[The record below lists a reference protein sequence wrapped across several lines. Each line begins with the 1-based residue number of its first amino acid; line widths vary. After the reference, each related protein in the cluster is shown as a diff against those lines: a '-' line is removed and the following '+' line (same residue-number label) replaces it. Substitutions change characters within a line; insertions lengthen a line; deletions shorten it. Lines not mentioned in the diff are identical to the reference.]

1 MSRLFATVFSL
12 LVFANCGS
20 SESPCQ
26 TDADCRAGFRCDQR
40 FYEGECVQNVYVF
53 RCGQDLCLHGSE
65 VCIDEQCQPMGS
77 TPSPDTGGMN
87 GEGGSMGDPGGDPMS
102 MGGELGE
109 GGSGGEPP
117 PVDAGIDVDTPRVVI
132 TAPFDG
138 TTLLTLDPLVTGQV
152 FDLEPEHTV
161 RLVIDGAEPGIE
173 VETTRAGRFE
183 HRVELTPGR
192 RTITV
197 VAEQR
202 GVRGEASITIRVDTF
217 VTTRNGRFIL
227 GENEFRFAAL
237 TMPDLLDLAVS
248 NPEGLDLLLAQAE
261 ALGARVIRTRAYDDR
276 PDADSVI
283 QTSPGEYADTGLAA
297 LDLVIERAG
306 NYGLKLLLSLGDG
319 GQRYG
324 GPDQYLRWNGNRAP
338 VPGDRAQFYNQ
349 GELRNQFKSYVRTM
363 VTRVNGITD
372 VAYRSDPTIMGWI
385 ILDDPDLTGAFNTGT
400 GAELQNFVDDL
411 SQLIALNAPDQ
422 LVAAG
427 DPGFDT
433 NPDSYGM
440 PAMTLSSG
448 GAARLFDGSHQTS
461 WQNNMR
467 LRRVDFALI
476 TLAPTLLDLRG
487 DANSLSNLG
496 AAWIR
501 GHATLA
507 ALEGKPMVI
516 SARLD
521 TFLHTWA
528 LRQDIVSNWFDEVFS
543 LDLAGFSL
551 GNFSS
556 ASQLDGSDTAA
567 WSWAQGSMVEEERNE
582 YTATFRRLAN
592 DLAEA
597 LDD

>member
-1 MSRLFATVFSL
+1 MFVVF
-12 LVFANCGS
+12 VFANCGDNS
-20 SESPCQ
+20 VPCQ
-26 TDADCRAGFRCDQR
+26 SDADCREGFRCDQR
-40 FYEGECVQNVYVF
+40 FYEGQCVQSVYVF
-53 RCGQDLCLHGSE
+53 RCGPELCLHGSE
-65 VCIDEQCQPMGS
+65 VCVDDQCQPMGS
-77 TPSPDTGGMN
+77 APPPETGGMT
-87 GEGGSMGDPGGDPMS
+87 GEGGQMGGAGGNPMPTGGTPTGVGGGGGD
-102 MGGELGE
+102 
-109 GGSGGEPP
+109 GGSTPP
-117 PVDAGIDVDTPRVVI
+117 EDAGIEVDAPRVVI

-152 FDLEPEHTV
+152 FDLVPDNTV
-161 RLVIDGAEPGIE
+161 RIVVDGAEPGVEI
-173 VETTRAGRFE
+173 ETTRAGRFE
-183 HRVELTPGR
+183 HRLSLAPGR
-192 RTITV
+192 RTISV
-197 VAEQR
+197 IAEQG
-202 GVRGEASITIRVDTF
+202 GVRGEASVTIRVDTF
-217 VTTRNGRFIL
+217 VVTRNGRFIL

-237 TMPDLLDLAVS
+237 TMPGLLDLAVS
-248 NPEGLDLLLAQAE
+248 DPEALDQVLAQAE

-276 PDADSVI
+276 PNADSVI
-283 QTSPGEYADTGLAA
+283 QTSPGNYADTGLAA

-319 GQRYG
+319 GTRYG

-338 VPGDRAQFYNQ
+338 VPGDRGQFFIQ

-385 ILDDPDLTGAFNTGT
+385 VLDDPDLEGAFATGT
-400 GAELQNFVDDL
+400 GAELQNFMDDL

-422 LVAAG
+422 LVATG

-440 PAMTLSSG
+440 SAMTLASG
-448 GAARLFDGSHQTS
+448 GAAGLFDGRHQAS

-467 LRRVDFALI
+467 LRRVHFALL
-476 TLAPTLLDLRG
+476 TLAPSLLDLRG
-487 DANSLSNLG
+487 DANAVSNMG

-507 ALEGKPMVI
+507 ALEGKPLVV
-516 SARLD
+516 SAQLD

-528 LRQDIVSNWFDEVFS
+528 LRQDILANWFDEVFS
-543 LDLAGFSL
+543 LDLAGFAL
-551 GNFSS
+551 GNFY
-556 ASQLDGSDTAA
+556 ANGQETEMDTAA
-567 WSWAQGSMVEEERNE
+567 WSWVPGSEVGEERNE

-597 LDD
+597 SSD